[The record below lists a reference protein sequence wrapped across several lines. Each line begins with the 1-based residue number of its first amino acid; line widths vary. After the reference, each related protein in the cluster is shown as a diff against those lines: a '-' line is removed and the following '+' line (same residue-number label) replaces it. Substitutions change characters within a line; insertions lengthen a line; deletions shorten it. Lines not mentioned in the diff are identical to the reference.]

1 VLRPEEVDAV
11 LECAL
16 TFITYCAFGECDMTC
31 VITAVRICF
40 HYLYTVKEMCV
51 LCVTVALFRT

>member
-1 VLRPEEVDAV
+1 VLRPEVVDAV
-11 LECAL
+11 PECAL
-16 TFITYCAFGECDMTC
+16 TFIAHCAFEECDMTC
-31 VITAVRICF
+31 VISAVRICF